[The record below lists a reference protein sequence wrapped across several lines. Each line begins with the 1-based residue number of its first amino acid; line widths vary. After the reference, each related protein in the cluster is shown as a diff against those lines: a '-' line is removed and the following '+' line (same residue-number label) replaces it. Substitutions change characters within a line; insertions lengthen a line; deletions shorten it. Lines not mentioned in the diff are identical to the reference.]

1 MARGMPLQSL
11 LAKVIGYGR
20 TLRAALNLYAPYLG
34 AGVRITHLSD
44 DFREVEVAMPLRWY
58 NRNYVGTH
66 FGGSLYS
73 MVDPFYML
81 MLIENLGP
89 DVIVWDKAATVRF
102 RRPGRGTVRARLRID
117 QALLDDLRARLDS
130 GEDHFDITLP
140 VRVVD
145 SDDKTVTEVDK
156 VLHIRSKAYDKA
168 RRARRS
174 GQAGG

>member
-1 MARGMPLQSL
+1 MARGMPLQVL
-11 LAKVIGYGR
+11 LRRVLGLGR
-20 TLRAALNLYAPYLG
+20 TLRLALNTYAPYIG

-102 RRPGRGTVRARLRID
+102 RRPGRGVVRAHFRLE
-117 QALLDDLRARLDS
+117 QALVDDIRGRLDA
-130 GEDHFDITLP
+130 GEERFDISLP
-140 VRVVD
+140 VTIVD
-145 SDDKTVTEVDK
+145 EQDKTVAEVDK
-156 VLHIRSKAYDKA
+156 VLHIRSKAYDRA
-168 RRARRS
+168 RRAGRQ
-174 GQAGG
+174 G